1 VRGIRRVASLARVR
15 HVSRR
20 EPCAEEG
27 PGLKPLCKLA
37 PFRWAEAELPL
48 LKQGASTER
57 RKRMQIR
64 MQIQRQR
71 QPLPPGRRRSEDHWR
86 AIGAVGTPASCRQV
100 LNLCAEAWATKSGQP
115 GVAVPPRLKQR
126 QEQRQR
132 QPLPAGSRRYVKQWR
147 GRSAETWA
155 AKGGQPGVAVPP
167 KQRQRRR
174 QKKGRTEFHL
184 AVKFGVLPL
193 ELCDACGAAKCTR
206 PRAVACGGYA
216 AAFLAA
222 LRRPRRRVGRSVGGS
237 PINSAIQMD
246 VTNFLVP

>member
-1 VRGIRRVASLARVR
+1 MRGIRRVASLARVR

-115 GVAVPPRLKQR
+115 GVAVPP
-126 QEQRQR
+126 
-132 QPLPAGSRRYVKQWR
+132 
-147 GRSAETWA
+147 
-155 AKGGQPGVAVPP
+155 